1 MISRHIVVLASL
13 AVAALLSGCGD
24 APPLPPPPGIL
35 DITIA
40 ADQDINPD
48 DRNRPSP
55 VIVTLYQLSAK
66 GAFSAEDYFALSD
79 GKQIAPDL
87 MARDQISINPGERK
101 TLSEP
106 VKETAQFFAIVASF
120 QQIDKAAWKAVVQVP
135 AHGTTNITAHLTGK
149 AVTLQSGL
157 SER

>member
-1 MISRHIVVLASL
+1 MINRHIVPASFV
-13 AVAALLSGCGD
+13 VAALLSGCGD
-24 APPLPPPPGIL
+24 APPPPPPPGIL
-35 DITIA
+35 DLTIA

-48 DRNRPSP
+48 DRSRPSP

-66 GAFSAEDYFALSD
+66 GAFSADDYFELSD
-79 GKQIAPDL
+79 GKQIAQDL

-101 TLSEP
+101 TLSQP
-106 VKETAQFFAIVASF
+106 VKDNAQFFAIVASF
-120 QQIDKAAWKAVVQVP
+120 QQIDKAAWKAVVQIP

-149 AVTLQSGL
+149 TVILRSDL